1 MTNHNKDDEKKNKE
15 DENQYNSNKKKSVK
29 MIKFTKN
36 VPKNIKKLNQHRI
49 KEIIKNL
56 NKKDDYLGGRELSIK
71 KISLFISYCHHNV
84 KLKIKSFFDDF
95 VFE

>member
-1 MTNHNKDDEKKNKE
+1 MTNNDKDYEKKNK

-36 VPKNIKKLNQHRI
+36 VPKNMKKLNQYRI

-56 NKKDDYLGGRELSIK
+56 NNKDDYLGGRALYIK
-71 KISLFISYCHHNV
+71 KISLFISYCHYNV
-84 KLKIKSFFDDF
+84 KLNIKSFFDDF

>member
-1 MTNHNKDDEKKNKE
+1 
-15 DENQYNSNKKKSVK
+15 
-29 MIKFTKN
+29 
-36 VPKNIKKLNQHRI
+36 VPKIKKLNQHRI

-56 NKKDDYLGGRELSIK
+56 NNKDDYLGGRALSIK

-84 KLKIKSFFDDF
+84 KLNIKSFFDDF

>member
-1 MTNHNKDDEKKNKE
+1 MTNNDKDDEKKNK
-15 DENQYNSNKKKSVK
+15 DENQYNSNKKKSEK
-29 MIKFTKN
+29 ITKSTKN
-36 VPKNIKKLNQHRI
+36 TPKNIKKLNQHRI

-56 NKKDDYLGGRELSIK
+56 NKKDDYLGGREVSIK